1 MCTVTHQHSAKLRY
15 YDTLE
20 TDCSF
25 ITSTNIMYTR
35 IIHCGYLK
43 GKSIYIKVC
52 YSSDLVAKRGK
63 LRFREKLGEG
73 IIVEKKRK
81 EVAMERN

>member
-1 MCTVTHQHSAKLRY
+1 MVAKLGY

-20 TDCSF
+20 ANRSF
-25 ITSTNIMYTR
+25 ITGTNIMHIR
-35 IIHCGYLK
+35 IIHRGRFESE
-43 GKSIYIKVC
+43 SIYIKVR
-52 YSSDLVAKRGK
+52 YSSDLVAKRSR

-73 IIVEKKRK
+73 AIEKKKK